1 MRIGF
6 DARYINDRYHGIGR
20 YAFELLRALTRLAPE
35 HTFIIFRGKG
45 IDSRFDWRTLET
57 QKNVEL
63 RTGPWPLYW
72 PHEQIIWPLSI
83 MRSNLDIFHS
93 PYFVAPL
100 FASSSLPVLIT
111 IHDLIFDRYP
121 QYMPQSWGYPYYR
134 LLMRLGTGRARMV
147 LAVSRATAQDLKTYY
162 GVPDDRITVVADGI
176 DLDKWNRLAQSNLLA
191 IRQRYGLSNPFILT
205 VGARRPH
212 KNISRLVEA
221 FSRIMD
227 RVPHDLVMAGP
238 VDRRFTDDAKLI
250 ASKLGLNGRV
260 HFLDWVPEAD
270 LPALYQLAD
279 LVAQP
284 SLIEGFGLPV
294 LEAMASGTAVLA
306 ANKSSLPEVVAGA
319 GVLVDPYNV
328 DQIADVIMFTLQSGE
343 LRQQLAHLGLQR
355 AKEFSWDYSANQML
369 KIYQQILA

>member
-20 YAFELLRALTRLAPE
+20 YAFELLKALTRLAPE
-35 HTFIIFRGKG
+35 LTFIIFRGKG
-45 IDSRFDWRTLET
+45 KDSRFDWRTIEA

-72 PHEQIIWPLSI
+72 PHEQVIWPLSI

-100 FASSSLPVLIT
+100 FARSSLPILIT

-121 QYMPQSWGYPYYR
+121 QYMPQFWGLPYYR
-134 LLMRLGTGRARMV
+134 LCMRLSTHRARRV
-147 LAVSRATAQDLKTYY
+147 LAVSYATAQDLKTFY
-162 GVPDDRITVVADGI
+162 GIPDHRLAVVTDGI
-176 DLDKWNRLAQSNLLA
+176 DPEKWNQIPPDDLLK
-191 IRQRYGLSNPFILT
+191 IRQRYRLSHPFILA

-212 KNISRLVEA
+212 KNIPRLVKA
-221 FSRIMD
+221 FVKIRGQ
-227 RVPHDLVMAGP
+227 VPHDLVLAGP
-238 VDRRFTDDAKLI
+238 ADRRFTDEARLLV
-250 ASKLGLNGRV
+250 SKLGLNGRV
-260 HFLDWVPEAD
+260 RFLDWVPEAD

-306 ANKSSLPEVVAGA
+306 ANNSSLPEVVGDA
-319 GVLVDPYNV
+319 GVLVDPYDV
-328 DQIADVIMFTLQSGE
+328 DQIASVLLFALQDGE
-343 LRQQLAHLGLQR
+343 LRHQLAHLGLQR
-355 AKEFSWDYSANQML
+355 AKEFSWDYSASQVI
-369 KIYQQILA
+369 KIYQQLLT